1 VSWTYQ
7 YAAQTV
13 SLLDYCTA
21 VTVVDESG
29 GGKVGADLDVAYMDG
44 QRWVEKTYG
53 PMIIPLKTILR
64 YTDKNGL
71 VNHTNGSA
79 GHVYEN
85 LHALKLLF
93 EAPGLKYLTRTD
105 PHAGAVRAEFELAGE
120 PVLGEMR
127 HIFIWPLRVPS
138 GSWQDASESSATGNP
153 PTITTKGT
161 RRIHDPVLVFPAAA
175 TISYTAGDG
184 TKYEV
189 SVSAG
194 PTFPVTIQNVN
205 GEWIATDNAGNDAWP
220 YVDTTHPA
228 VMRLDPASSISL
240 TTTGTVTV
248 KWRNR
253 WA

>member
-1 VSWTYQ
+1 MSWTYQ

-71 VNHTNGSA
+71 VNHTNGAA

-127 HIFIWPLRVPS
+127 HIFIWPLRTLRLVARRLRVVRHRQSADHHHQGDAAHPRPGAGLPRRRDDLIHGGRRDQVRGVGLCGPDVPRHHPERQRRVDRHRQRRQRRLAVCRHHPP
-138 GSWQDASESSATGNP
+138 GGDAARP
-153 PTITTKGT
+153 CLLDQP
-161 RRIHDPVLVFPAAA
+161 HDHRN
-175 TISYTAGDG
+175 GDRQ
-184 TKYEV
+184 V
-189 SVSAG
+189 A
-194 PTFPVTIQNVN
+194 Q
-205 GEWIATDNAGNDAWP
+205 
-220 YVDTTHPA
+220 
-228 VMRLDPASSISL
+228 
-240 TTTGTVTV
+240 
-248 KWRNR
+248 
-253 WA
+253 